1 MATTTSLMT
10 VEQYRKLPKCESAY
24 LELHHGEL
32 VLVSRPKPKHYKLQN
47 RLQDLLRE
55 RVQSPGFIGIELAF
69 GALPEYD
76 LRAADVA
83 YVSKERWEAMDPDVD
98 LRGAPE
104 LVIDVLSPSNTTAE
118 MNDKEKLCLENSC
131 LEFWVVDPYL
141 RQVKVSTP
149 DGITTTYRAGQEIP
163 LRIIGGGTLKVDEI
177 FA

>member
-1 MATTTSLMT
+1 MGGVNSEGSIL
-10 VEQYRKLPKCESAY
+10 RLSGLES
-24 LELHHGEL
+24 
-32 VLVSRPKPKHYKLQN
+32 KHYKLQN
-47 RLQDLLRE
+47 QLQDLLRD

-69 GALPEYD
+69 RALPEYD

-83 YVSKERWEAMDPDVD
+83 YVSKARWEAMDPDVD

-104 LVIDVLSPSNTTAE
+104 LVIEVLSPSNTSAE
-118 MNDKEKLCLENSC
+118 MNDKEKLCLENGC